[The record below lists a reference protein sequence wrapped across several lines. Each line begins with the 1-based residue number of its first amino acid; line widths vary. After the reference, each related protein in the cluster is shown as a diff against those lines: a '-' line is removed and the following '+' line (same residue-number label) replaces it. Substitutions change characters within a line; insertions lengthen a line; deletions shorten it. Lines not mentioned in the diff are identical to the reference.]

1 MKRICTSLALVT
13 AFFSL
18 NGQIKVA
25 TNNNVGIDESA
36 PVSKFAISAPGNS
49 YATAHIESINA
60 INYSR
65 GLNVNNSYTS
75 STWGFSIVASTP
87 MSSSSSSKTVGLK
100 AYAYSSS
107 QLFSKRSYGVWGMAG
122 NATSGYNYGVYG
134 ELGGSANGAAVFATI
149 PGRGDYNV
157 GGRWAGYFRGDV
169 YIEDDLIVDGTYN
182 PSDNNLKKDIRPLKN
197 DLTSQID
204 AIKTL
209 NAIRFKYKTPLE
221 LNLISNTVLDT
232 SSTNYELEFA
242 TNEKYTQDRI
252 GLSAQEVQEVFPE
265 LVRKNEDGYI
275 NVNYTG
281 LIPVLV
287 EAIKEQDAE
296 IELLRKEL
304 EQIRQS
310 LKQ

>member
-65 GLNVNNSYTS
+65 GLNVNNSSTS
-75 STWGFSIVASTP
+75 SSWGFSIVASTP

-157 GGRWAGYFRGDV
+157 GGIWAGYFRGDV
-169 YIEDDLIVDGTYN
+169 YIEDDLECEYLYERSDIALKDDIRTLS
-182 PSDNNLKKDIRPLKN
+182 SDNSTQIEKLKTLTPIKYKLKSPLKLN
-197 DLTSQID
+197 QIGSEVSD
-204 AIKTL
+204 TL
-209 NAIRFKYKTPLE
+209 SLDEIALEYMTDKYKR
-221 LNLISNTVLDT
+221 D
-232 SSTNYELEFA
+232 
-242 TNEKYTQDRI
+242 KI
-252 GLSAQEVQEVFPE
+252 GLSAEEVKLVYPE
-265 LVRKNEDGYI
+265 LVKQGNDGYLRMH
-275 NVNYTG
+275 YTG

-287 EAIKEQDAE
+287 EAIKEQNAE
-296 IELLRKEL
+296 IELLKEQVKL
-304 EQIRQS
+304 
-310 LKQ
+310 LKEK